1 MAGKERVAYS
11 FARHDDGGGPGSGLV
26 ELDGR
31 LYGTTYGGGVHNAGT
46 VFQVDPKNG
55 SERIIHGFG
64 AGSDGSFPASSLV
77 VVHGILYGTT
87 EYGGGNQRCLDNY
100 IRVDCGTVFSIS
112 PSGDEKILHRFGAT
126 RGDGKKPAAS
136 MIYFKKA
143 LYGTTTAGGM
153 YGNGTIFAL
162 RP

>member
-1 MAGKERVAYS
+1 VTGKERVAYS
-11 FARHDDGGGPGSGLV
+11 FAHRDDGGGPGDGLV
-26 ELDGR
+26 ELDTR
-31 LYGTTYGGGVHNAGT
+31 LYGTTSGGGTHNAGT
-46 VFQVDPKNG
+46 VFQFDPKDG
-55 SERIIHGFG
+55 SERVIHSFA
-64 AGSDGSFPASSLV
+64 AGSDGSLPVSSLI

-87 EYGGGNQRCLDNY
+87 EYGGGNRRCLDNR

-126 RGDGKKPAAS
+126 RGDGQKPVAS

-143 LYGTTTAGGM
+143 LYGTTTTGGM